1 MKKSILIGAALIFLV
16 IDCAL
21 LTYKIYNKK
30 EYPHRI
36 HKPKK
41 HYKYSVFLTSDD
53 GPLLGSKN
61 LDQII
66 RDYEVPFTLFLVGK
80 PLNTGSRLEPNFIR
94 YKSNPYVVIGN
105 HSFTH
110 ANFHYI
116 RFYNN
121 PKNVEKDFLK
131 NEKFLKIDSKL
142 ARLPGRNV
150 YSIGS
155 IAKGEPKALKSAKL
169 LTKNDNYKFFG
180 WDYELRHNGKGDIL
194 EDALTHYKRI
204 KELLK
209 SGKTFRKGQIIILM
223 HDQMFT
229 SLKSQEALG
238 ELILL
243 LQDDEEIK
251 LKTLDKYKI

>member
-1 MKKSILIGAALIFLV
+1 
-16 IDCAL
+16 
-21 LTYKIYNKK
+21 
-30 EYPHRI
+30 
-36 HKPKK
+36 
-41 HYKYSVFLTSDD
+41 
-53 GPLLGSKN
+53 
-61 LDQII
+61 
-66 RDYEVPFTLFLVGK
+66 
-80 PLNTGSRLEPNFIR
+80 LEPNIIR

-155 IAKGEPKALKSAKL
+155 IVKGEPKALKSAKL